1 MRPQASSVPAVLR
14 VQRHFEGHR
23 LAEDCQARAYEQ
35 AVPISDRS
43 DAVILMPKQAE
54 DDRIEIETLLAKGV
68 AA

>member
-1 MRPQASSVPAVLR
+1 MRPQGSSALAGLR

-35 AVPISDRS
+35 AVPIVDRS
-43 DAVILMPKQAE
+43 ESVAPMPNQADE
-54 DDRIEIETLLAKGV
+54 DRVGTESVQAKGV